1 MMHTRFGYLL
11 KTKERLKLLKNQS
24 QEKEKNELDL
34 SPEFE
39 VLSKGVDLKI
49 SLETY
54 KALHNLSNKSKI
66 DH

>member
-11 KTKERLKLLKNQS
+11 KTKERLKLLKNRS

-34 SPEFE
+34 SPKFE
-39 VLSKGVDLKI
+39 VLSKGVLKI